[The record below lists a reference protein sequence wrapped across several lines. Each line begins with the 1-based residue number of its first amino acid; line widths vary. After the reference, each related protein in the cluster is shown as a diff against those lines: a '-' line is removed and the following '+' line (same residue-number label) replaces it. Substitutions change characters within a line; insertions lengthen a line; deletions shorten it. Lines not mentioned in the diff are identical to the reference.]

1 MKNSAT
7 PRGLRPRLAIALTLT
22 TLATGFLAAACQ
34 ETPNNNG
41 INNAGTGSSTNSTA
55 AANAKGL
62 KIGSLLP
69 ATGDL
74 APLGQPMLASVP
86 LVVEKVNQCGGV
98 NGEPVTLIP
107 EDDQTDPTAGAEAM
121 TKLAEVDKVAGVV
134 GSFAS
139 SVSSAA
145 VDVAARNK
153 VMLISPGSTSP
164 VFTERATKGDFQGYW
179 ARTAPP
185 DTYQARALAKLAS
198 DRGFKRVSTVVIN
211 NDYGVGFEKEFVT
224 AFKKLGGTVVN
235 EAKPTRYDP
244 KATTF
249 ETEAAAAFAGK
260 PDAVIA
266 VLYAETGSLLLKAAY
281 EQGLTQGVQ
290 VMLTDGVQ
298 SEEFPK
304 QVGKTSDGK
313 YIISGAIGTVPG
325 ADGKSLADLTKLWQE
340 KKGQA
345 PSAYVPHSWDATALL
360 VLAAEAAKVN
370 TGEGIKNKL
379 RDVANAPGV
388 EVTDVCEGLKL
399 LKEGQDINYQGA
411 SGNVDIDANGDV
423 VGSYDVWTVQ
433 DDGKLSVISKVNP
446 Q

>member
-7 PRGLRPRLAIALTLT
+7 PGGLRPRLAIALTLT

-41 INNAGTGSSTNSTA
+41 ANNADTGSPTNTTA
-55 AANAKGL
+55 ATNAKGL

-235 EAKPTRYDP
+235 EANPTRYDP

-313 YIISGAIGTVPG
+313 FIISGAIGTVPG

-433 DDGKLSVISKVNP
+433 DDGKLGVISKVNP

>member
-7 PRGLRPRLAIALTLT
+7 PGGLRPRLAIALTLT

-41 INNAGTGSSTNSTA
+41 ANNAGTGSPTNTTA

-235 EAKPTRYDP
+235 EANPTRYDP

-313 YIISGAIGTVPG
+313 FIISGAIGTVPG

-433 DDGKLSVISKVNP
+433 DDGKLGVISKVNP